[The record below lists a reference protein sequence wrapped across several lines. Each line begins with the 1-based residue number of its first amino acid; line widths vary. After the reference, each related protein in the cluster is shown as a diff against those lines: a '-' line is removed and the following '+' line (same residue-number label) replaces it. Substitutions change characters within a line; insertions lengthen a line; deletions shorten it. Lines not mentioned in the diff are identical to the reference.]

1 MLLNKF
7 SSGLSTLFAIPD
19 IMAFIT
25 SIPLPIEVKML
36 RKEDQ
41 SEWPIAPTAFP

>member
-25 SIPLPIEVKML
+25 SIIPLPIEVKML
-36 RKEDQ
+36 RKEDP
-41 SEWPIAPTAFP
+41 SE